1 MVVFKLLRKSTAAI
15 ATALALVAAVP
26 ASVCLSSGKPVAY
39 FGVNLRFDP
48 IEMYE
53 RYQPMMD
60 YLTRTTSYEFHLK
73 ISHGYAEGV
82 KHLTEGKTQ
91 VASLGDGAVIGAIQA
106 HRVIPIVK
114 PLNEEGK
121 ALYQSM
127 FIVPAKSGIKTLAD
141 LRGKRVA
148 LGYHH
153 SITGNLIPRRMLN
166 SNGMG
171 KKELASLANLANH
184 TTVAKAVL
192 KGEFE
197 AGAAKDVVAK
207 RWAKRGLRII
217 AASKP
222 LPSTPLVARHDAPA
236 RLIREVTEAL
246 VALDRKDPADRKILA
261 NWDDEYKNG
270 FERATLSDYH
280 DMSHL
285 YRSIP
290 FGCAAGCHR

>member
-1 MVVFKLLRKSTAAI
+1 MYKLLPKLAATAA
-15 ATALALVAAVP
+15 AALALVLAAP
-26 ASVCLSSGKPVAY
+26 APVCHSSGKPIAY

-73 ISHGYAEGV
+73 ISHGYADGV
-82 KHLTEGKTQ
+82 KHITEGK
-91 VASLGDGAVIGAIQA
+91 VEIASLGDGAVIGAIRE

-127 FIVPAKSGIKTLAD
+127 FFVSAKSPIKSLAE
-141 LRGKRVA
+141 LKGKRVA

-153 SITGNLIPRRMLN
+153 SITGNLVPRRMLN
-166 SNGMG
+166 ANRIAQ
-171 KKELASLANLANH
+171 KDLASLVNLANH
-184 TTVAKAVL
+184 TTVAKSVL

-207 RWAKRGLRII
+207 RWAKRGLKII
-217 AASKP
+217 AVSEQ
-222 LPSTPLVARHDAPA
+222 LPSTPIVARHGAPA
-236 RLIREVTEAL
+236 RLISEVTAAL
-246 VALDRKDPADRKILA
+246 VKLDRMKPADRKVLEH
-261 NWDDEYKNG
+261 WDDEYKNG
-270 FERATLSDYH
+270 FARASLADYRGI
-280 DMSHL
+280 STL
-285 YRSIP
+285 YRSAP